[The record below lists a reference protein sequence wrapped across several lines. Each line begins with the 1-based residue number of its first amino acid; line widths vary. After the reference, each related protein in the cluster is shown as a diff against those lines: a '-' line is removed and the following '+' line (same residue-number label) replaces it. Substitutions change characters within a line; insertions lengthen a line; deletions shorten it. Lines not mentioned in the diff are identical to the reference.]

1 MMIAEVVSRLRGAT
15 FQLLSFS
22 QFIAI
27 GLEIA
32 WLAPVLVIC
41 TIASDNMGWQPI
53 FDQGTLKLALIAII
67 APSLGEEL
75 LFRAVMLPRPLQ
87 GAHFPWKIAWVSIVL
102 FVVWHPLQAILFGGL
117 RGQIFLDPWFLMAVL
132 ALGIGCSR
140 LYWKTA
146 SVWPCVILHWLVVI
160 AWKALAGGP
169 ALV

>member
-15 FQLLSFS
+15 FQRLSLS
-22 QFIAI
+22 QFIAM
-27 GLEIA
+27 GWEMV
-32 WLAPVLVIC
+32 WLAPALIIC
-41 TIASDNMGWQPI
+41 AIASENMGWQPV
-53 FDQGTLKLALIAII
+53 FDQDTLKLALVAII

-75 LFRAVMLPRPLQ
+75 LFRAAMLPRPVKDSR
-87 GAHFPWKIAWVSIVL
+87 FPWKLAWVPIGL
-102 FVVWHPLQAILFGGL
+102 FVLWHPLQAILFGGL
-117 RGQIFLDPWFLMAVL
+117 RGQVFLDPWFLVAVL

-146 SVWPCVILHWLVVI
+146 SIWPCVILHWLVVI